1 MSQVAR
7 LVTSEA
13 KFNPER
19 FFALPSDLVDEVML
33 TRGEKLATLE
43 RWRSHV
49 LQELAAAS
57 EGMKTHGV
65 GRQAQILD
73 DIETARRRLET
84 KSEYK

>member
-1 MSQVAR
+1 MAQVAR

-13 KFNPER
+13 KSNPER
-19 FFALPSDLVDEVML
+19 FFALPSDLIGEVML

-57 EGMKTHGV
+57 EGMQTRGV
-65 GRQAQILD
+65 SRQAQILD
-73 DIETARRRLET
+73 EIETARQRLST
-84 KSEYK
+84 R

>member
-13 KFNPER
+13 KSNPER
-19 FFALPSDLVDEVML
+19 FFSLPGDLVDEVML

-43 RWRSHV
+43 RWRMHV

-57 EGMKTHGV
+57 EGMQTHGV
-65 GRQAQILD
+65 GRQAQLLD
-73 DIETARRRLET
+73 EIETARLRL
-84 KSEYK
+84 SSR